1 MTANPVRQI
10 RWIVIHTADT
20 TNRTVDAAEIDKW
33 HSAAPQNYGG
43 CGYHFVILNNHP
55 TKGDG
60 KIESAEMGAPCR
72 PLTKPGV
79 HTAGINATSVAICL
93 VGDGDKEPPTVAQWG
108 ALVWLVETLCRRYR
122 LKSEAV
128 IGHREI
134 NDLIDRG
141 LVRPNWRTAKTCPGA
156 RVNLE
161 TLRAELAQRLG
172 ETTT

>member
-1 MTANPVRQI
+1 MTAKPTRQI

-20 TNRTVDAAEIDKW
+20 TNRSVDAVEIDKW
-33 HSAAPQNYGG
+33 HSAPPQNYGG
-43 CGYHFVILNNHP
+43 CGYHFVILNQHP

-60 KIESAEMGAPCR
+60 KIESAETGAPCR
-72 PLTKPGV
+72 PLAKPGV

-93 VGDGDKEPPTVAQWG
+93 VGDGDKEPPTVPQWG
-108 ALVWLVETLCRRYR
+108 ALVALTERLCRQFG
-122 LKSEAV
+122 LKSASV

-134 NDLIDRG
+134 NGLVDRG
-141 LVRPNWRTAKTCPGA
+141 LVRPVWRTAKTCPGG